1 MEIVNNKL
9 EVQAFERIEDQI
21 KLLGF
26 FKNEDSE
33 CKLSVNTSLWVRR
46 LAPNKVFQATNRGC
60 GFNISFAG
68 RVEAGFLLV
77 ACAKGHMQKSCKID
91 HYG

>member
-1 MEIVNNKL
+1 MEVVNNKL

-33 CKLSVNTSLWVRR
+33 CKFSVDTSLK
-46 LAPNKVFQATNRGC
+46 ASPNKGARL
-60 GFNISFAG
+60 SHK
-68 RVEAGFLLV
+68 RVWL
-77 ACAKGHMQKSCKID
+77 
-91 HYG
+91 